1 MDFSFDQVAVQK
13 PALRT
18 GEDCMEI
25 RIGDENDVKFSYDSN
40 YDLFGSHRLRCVEN
54 SRDSRVPDCYR
65 KLVTKSLLLLL
76 TVWIFNRTRFRISNH
91 IICVTWRSLF
101 CVQSI
106 VRDAK
111 ENPEKKMA
119 ARKNGRA
126 NSWGHAVIF
135 SRGYFVLG
143 VFFRVPHDRLS
154 ERDTTLSLFIWYWV
168 VTYLNPKIIK
178 VNLTG
183 ASLLR

>member
-18 GEDCMEI
+18 GEDCMGI

-76 TVWIFNRTRFRISNH
+76 TV
-91 IICVTWRSLF
+91 
-101 CVQSI
+101 
-106 VRDAK
+106 
-111 ENPEKKMA
+111 
-119 ARKNGRA
+119 
-126 NSWGHAVIF
+126 
-135 SRGYFVLG
+135 
-143 VFFRVPHDRLS
+143 
-154 ERDTTLSLFIWYWV
+154 
-168 VTYLNPKIIK
+168 
-178 VNLTG
+178 
-183 ASLLR
+183 